1 MLEKTLRMG
10 DLLAWYGTLLTE
22 KQRDFFDLYYH
33 QDLSLSE
40 IADEFKIS
48 RPAVADNL
56 HRAQEHL
63 EHYEQALG
71 LLARQEAHR
80 KVLQQVDQIL
90 QKSVNSTEQ
99 CLLLQN
105 AIRDMTDIWIG
116 ETRLEDK

>member
-56 HRAQEHL
+56 RRAQEHL

-116 ETRLEDK
+116 ETRLED